1 MYKLLAHILITLC
14 IGVLYVFSAWKKM
27 SPIDLFQFRLAE
39 DGICGGLCSVLG
51 IRILIIWE
59 LALGLLMF
67 LHISLNKFTYNA
79 LIWTSVVFI
88 LYLTYLFFYNGAQAD
103 CGCFGEHYKM
113 TPGLAI
119 LKNILVLGLVVY
131 LKHQHHRMFYRY
143 SNVIALSIFGISAAF
158 VFALRPVSVPGSSA
172 DYRIPKHLK
181 LDTLWTSP
189 LAVPKPALNFKKG
202 KSVIAFFSLTC
213 SHCIEAAYK
222 LHILK
227 LQFKDAP
234 FLMVLGGRKA
244 KLQNFLNRTKSTDI
258 PFTLFEDEL
267 FYTLCEGQVPRI
279 FLCQNL
285 KPIRSI
291 EKYDLEP
298 DVINFFFKAP

>member
-1 MYKLLAHILITLC
+1 MYKLLAHIFITLC

-202 KSVIAFFSLTC
+202 KSVIASNGISNDSYSYNKNSL
-213 SHCIEAAYK
+213 K
-222 LHILK
+222 
-227 LQFKDAP
+227 
-234 FLMVLGGRKA
+234 
-244 KLQNFLNRTKSTDI
+244 
-258 PFTLFEDEL
+258 
-267 FYTLCEGQVPRI
+267 VPRNQV
-279 FLCQNL
+279 L
-285 KPIRSI
+285 PILQKT
-291 EKYDLEP
+291 KYML
-298 DVINFFFKAP
+298 

>member
-1 MYKLLAHILITLC
+1 MFKLLAHILITLC

-39 DGICGGLCSVLG
+39 DGICGGLCSVIG

-59 LALGLLMF
+59 LALGILMI
-67 LHISLNKFTYNA
+67 LHITLYKFTYRA
-79 LIWTSVVFI
+79 FIWTSVVFI

-113 TPGLAI
+113 TPGTAI

-131 LKHQHHRMFYRY
+131 LKHQRHRMFYRY
-143 SNVIALSIFGISAAF
+143 STLMALGVFGISAAL
-158 VFALRPVSVPGSSA
+158 VFGLRPVSVPGSSA
-172 DYRIPKHLK
+172 DNRIPKHLN

-189 LAVPKPALNFKKG
+189 LAVPKPASQFKKG

-244 KLQNFLNRTKSTDI
+244 KLQFFLNRTKSADI
-258 PFTLFEDEL
+258 PFTLFEDDL

-279 FLCQNL
+279 LLCQNL
-285 KPIRSI
+285 KPIQSI
-291 EKYDLEP
+291 EKYELEP
-298 DVINFFFKAP
+298 DIINSFFNTP